1 MTAST
6 EHPTAAPRVVLVGP
20 PGAGKST
27 VGHAL
32 GEVLRCGVVDSDTLL
47 ERDNSMSCGELFTLL
62 GEPEFRRR
70 EEVYVAQ
77 ALTSDGV
84 VSLGGGAVLS
94 AATRRLL
101 AEHTVV
107 YLRVSAE
114 EGTRRTAHLATRP
127 VLAAA
132 DGVDPSERYREI
144 LTQREELYQEVATHI
159 VDADGRTPRHT
170 VAEVLAL
177 IGVHG
182 DHDPQLTGDVSGTGD
197 AHDPGQEARL

>member
-1 MTAST
+1 MT
-6 EHPTAAPRVVLVGP
+6 EQKLPRVVLVGP

-27 VGHAL
+27 VGQAL

-47 ERDNSMSCGELFTLL
+47 ERDNAMSCGELFTLL

-70 EEVYVAQ
+70 EETYVAR
-77 ALTSDGV
+77 ALDSDGV

-101 AEHTVV
+101 ADHTVV

-132 DGVDPSERYREI
+132 DGGDPRERYQEI
-144 LTQREELYQEVATHI
+144 LAQRETLYRGVATHV

-177 IGVHG
+177 IGVH
-182 DHDPQLTGDVSGTGD
+182 DDQHDPDSGEG
-197 AHDPGQEARL
+197 AHL

>member
-1 MTAST
+1 
-6 EHPTAAPRVVLVGP
+6 
-20 PGAGKST
+20 
-27 VGHAL
+27 
-32 GEVLRCGVVDSDTLL
+32 VLRCGVVDSDTLL

-70 EEVYVAQ
+70 EEVYVAR

-132 DGVDPSERYREI
+132 DGVKTPSERYREI
-144 LTQREELYQEVATHI
+144 LTQREELYQEVATPHRRRRRTH
-159 VDADGRTPRHT
+159 AAPHRGR
-170 VAEVLAL
+170 
-177 IGVHG
+177 G
-182 DHDPQLTGDVSGTGD
+182 
-197 AHDPGQEARL
+197 ARPHRGARRP

>member
-1 MTAST
+1 MTT
-6 EHPTAAPRVVLVGP
+6 KKLPRVVLVGP

-32 GEVLRCGVVDSDTLL
+32 GEVMRCDVVDSDTLL
-47 ERDNSMSCGELFTLL
+47 ERDNAMTCGELFTTL
-62 GEPEFRRR
+62 GEPEFRRI
-70 EEVYVAQ
+70 EEIYVAR
-77 ALTSDGV
+77 ALDSDGV

-132 DGVDPSERYREI
+132 EGEDPAQRYREI
-144 LTQREELYQEVATHI
+144 LAQREELYRSVATHI

-170 VAEVLAL
+170 VAKVLAL
-177 IGVHG
+177 IGVH
-182 DHDPQLTGDVSGTGD
+182 DVHVEPAAEPGSGEG
-197 AHDPGQEARL
+197 APL